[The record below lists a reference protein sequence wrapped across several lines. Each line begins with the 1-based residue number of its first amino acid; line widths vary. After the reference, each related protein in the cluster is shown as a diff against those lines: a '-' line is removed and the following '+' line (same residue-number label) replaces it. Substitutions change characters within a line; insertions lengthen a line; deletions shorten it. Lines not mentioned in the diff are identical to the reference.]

1 MRKIKTIVIK
11 IRNWKTGKVI
21 FSYKCKANTIA
32 KTIRKAVNLGVDLSY
47 ADLSMAS
54 IKDVNLEG
62 AKLSHSN
69 LFGAN
74 LSNTRLVNADLS
86 YANLMESCLFNC
98 DFSNA
103 NLLCADFKYAYYLDI
118 ANVDSTI
125 LNGVKGINDECPKEG
140 SFIGWKKC
148 YNKLGR
154 YIVKL
159 EIPEDAKRSSGT
171 SKKCRCSKA
180 KVLDIQHIN
189 MLRPSLFTKY
199 ILKCVHSWYDKNFKY
214 KIGDIVEIPDFDER
228 YWKEC
233 ASGIHFFMCRKDAC
247 EY

>member
-1 MRKIKTIVIK
+1 MSYIKNIEIK
-11 IRNWKTGKVI
+11 NWKTGEVI
-21 FSYKCKANTIA
+21 FSYKCKDNTIA
-32 KTIRKAVNLGVDLSY
+32 KTVRKAVKLGADLSY

-54 IKDVNLEG
+54 IKDMNLEG

-69 LFGAN
+69 LYRAN
-74 LSNTRLVNADLS
+74 LSNTSLANADLS
-86 YANLMESCLFNC
+86 YAILLESWLAGC

-103 NLLCADFKYAYYLDI
+103 NLLCADFKYAYYLDM

-148 YNKLGR
+148 YNKLGT

-159 EIPEDAKRSSGT
+159 EIPADAKRSSST
-171 SKKCRCSKA
+171 RKKCRCDKA

-189 MLRPSLFTKY
+189 MLRPSLFTKH
-199 ILKCVHSWYDKNFKY
+199 ILKHVYSGYDPIFKY
-214 KIGDIVEIPDFDER
+214 EIGKTVSVSDFDER
-228 YWKEC
+228 YWMEC
-233 ASGIHFFMCRKDAC
+233 STGIHFFMNRKDAC

>member
-1 MRKIKTIVIK
+1 MSNIKNID
-11 IRNWKTGKVI
+11 IRNWKTKGLI

-32 KTIRKAVNLGVDLSY
+32 KTVKKAVKLGVDLSY

-54 IKDVNLEG
+54 IRDVNLNG

-69 LFGAN
+69 LYRAN
-74 LSNTRLVNADLS
+74 LSNTSLANADLS
-86 YANLMESCLFNC
+86 YAILLESWLAGC

-103 NLLCADFKYAYYLDI
+103 NLLCADFKYAYYLDM

-148 YNKLGR
+148 YNKLGT

-159 EIPEDAKRSSGT
+159 EIPEDAKRSSST
-171 SKKCRCSKA
+171 TNICRCSKA
-180 KVLDIQHIN
+180 KVLEIQNLDGTKADMNIVYSIITYFN
-189 MLRPSLFTKY
+189 TCKY
-199 ILKCVHSWYDKNFKY
+199 IVGKT
-214 KIGDIVEIPDFDER
+214 VESLGFDER

-233 ASGIHFFMCRKDAC
+233 SNGIHFYMCRKDAVI
-247 EY
+247 Y